1 MATKTAFPVR
11 TLVRALMFL
20 SVLVMALSGC
30 ASAST
35 SANTIGGIKV
45 DKGISDLGN
54 GTHLMNLGVLSPLS
68 STNPVGALIGIPLTN
83 GIDCYFQGVNDSGGI
98 DGFKVNLLR
107 HDSQYNAQV
116 SLQEYTS
123 IHDNVLMISE
133 SLGTAPT
140 FAIKDAAVQDHMLVM
155 AATLASSLAREPNL
169 VQTGT
174 PYRLQVE
181 NAFDYL
187 VKQLGKTAPKTGI
200 IYQNDDYGKDG
211 LNGYTESVAF
221 YHLNDVGQK
230 SYTSGDTDFTA
241 QVLAMKS
248 LGADYVFL
256 STTPTETA
264 KIIGTGAAIGY
275 FPQWVLQSPGWSNIL
290 YKLAP
295 QLIPVFESRVWLMGQ
310 GAVWGDT
317 SAPGMSKF
325 LADTAKYFPNQKPDG
340 FFAFGYVLGE
350 INYALLKKAAD
361 NKDLTRDGLIKAY
374 KGLSV
379 NLGGLLPNITYGDT
393 PDTRVPT
400 RDNEIFVLDHTQPTG
415 GKILVPDFTGD
426 AAKASKF

>member
-20 SVLVMALSGC
+20 SVLVLALSGC

-35 SANTIGGIKV
+35 STSTSGGIKS
-45 DKGISDLGN
+45 DKGISTLPD
-54 GTHLMNLGVLSPLS
+54 GTKLMNLGILTPLS
-68 STNPVGALIGIPLTN
+68 GTVGALIGIPLTN

-98 DGFKVNLLR
+98 DGYKVNLLK
-107 HDSQYNAQV
+107 HDTQYNAQV
-116 SLQEYTS
+116 SLQQYND
-123 IHDNVLMISE
+123 IHDNILMVSE

-140 FAIKDAAVQDHMLVM
+140 FAIKDAAVQDKMLVM
-155 AATLASSLAREPNL
+155 AATLASSLARETNL

-181 NAFDYL
+181 NAFDY
-187 VKQLGKTAPKTGI
+187 VTKKLGISSPKTGI
-200 IYQNDDYGKDG
+200 IYQNDNYGKDG
-211 LNGYTESVAF
+211 LAGYTESVAF

-230 SYTSGDTDFTA
+230 SYNSGDTDFSA
-241 QVLAMKS
+241 QVVAMKTA
-248 LGADYVFL
+248 GADYVFL

-275 FPQWVLQSPGWSNIL
+275 TPQWILQSPGWSNVL
-290 YKLAP
+290 YALAP
-295 QLIPVFESRVWLMGQ
+295 QLIPVFESHVWLMGQ

-317 SAPGMSKF
+317 SVPGMSKF
-325 LADTAKYFPNQKPDG
+325 LADQAKYFPNQKPDG
-340 FFAFGYVLGE
+340 FFAFGYILGE

-361 NKDLTRDGLIKAY
+361 NKDITRQGLLNAY

-379 NLGGLLPNITYGDT
+379 NLGGLYPNITYGDT
-393 PDTRVPT
+393 PDKRVPT

-415 GKILVPDFTGD
+415 GKILVPDFTGG
-426 AAKASKF
+426 AALVSTF